1 MTKRKTVDPAP
12 YAARLQARLAELR
25 TRLEGI
31 EHDLDETPNPD
42 AEERA
47 TEREG
52 DEVLESLGAAGL
64 GEIRAIEAALDRI
77 EEGEFG
83 VCVACGGAIA
93 AGRLD
98 AVPHAP
104 RCAKCA

>member
-1 MTKRKTVDPAP
+1 MSKRTIVDPAP
-12 YAARLQARLAELR
+12 YAERLAARLAELR
-25 TRLEGI
+25 ARLEGI

-83 VCVACGGAIA
+83 VCVACGKPIA